1 MKNLCFMYFSQ
12 EIWLCC
18 TSSTTS
24 DIGHSDF
31 ISRRFRSTKWKKA
44 TEIKGFSGQ
53 NGIQKEKKI
62 ERTRK
67 ATQP

>member
-1 MKNLCFMYFSQ
+1 MKNLCLMYFSQ
-12 EIWLCC
+12 EIRLCC

-24 DIGHSDF
+24 DIGLTHF

-44 TEIKGFSGQ
+44 IEIKGFSGQ

-62 ERTRK
+62 ERTRR